1 MAKPFKIPV
10 VINGF
15 DIVLE
20 ILKRTEKWEFKD
32 DVSDEYKKGFTDL
45 RKALISTLEKMKE
58 ETHLIDSKKE
68 NDVKNGNCIR

>member
-1 MAKPFKIPV
+1 MANPFKIPV

-20 ILKRTEKWEFKD
+20 VLKRTEKWEFKD

-45 RKALISTLEKMKE
+45 RKALISALEKMKE
-58 ETHLIDSKKE
+58 ETHLIDSRKK
-68 NDVKNGNCIR
+68 NDYDN